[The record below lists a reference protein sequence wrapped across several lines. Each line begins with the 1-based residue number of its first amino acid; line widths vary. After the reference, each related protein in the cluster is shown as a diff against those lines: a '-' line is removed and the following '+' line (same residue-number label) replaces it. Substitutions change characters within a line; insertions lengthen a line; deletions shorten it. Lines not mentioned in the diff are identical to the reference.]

1 MTETKTFILE
11 HTIPSGSHR
20 EEPTSLFLS
29 LPSSVFLDPIRS
41 QSTKKNIEVVNI
53 CQHTV
58 AWKEH
63 RNLENESEGVGGG
76 ARFCSDWLRVQAVLD
91 DPIIGM
97 TKSKDF
103 GSGGAS

>member
-1 MTETKTFILE
+1 M
-11 HTIPSGSHR
+11 
-20 EEPTSLFLS
+20 
-29 LPSSVFLDPIRS
+29 
-41 QSTKKNIEVVNI
+41 
-53 CQHTV
+53 